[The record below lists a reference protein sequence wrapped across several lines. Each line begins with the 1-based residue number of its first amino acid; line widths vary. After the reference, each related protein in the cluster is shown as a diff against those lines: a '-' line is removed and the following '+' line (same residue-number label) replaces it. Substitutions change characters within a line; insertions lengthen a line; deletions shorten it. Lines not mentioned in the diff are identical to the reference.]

1 MAEEANPLSPREGKL
16 LKLVPLESRL
26 TVENISANLAHA
38 VASRLQADSPLFLID
53 LWKNGEDSVLA
64 LAMFD
69 PLLLLGPLKSKL
81 CAIVDRHFAS
91 PRYGQIGG

>member
-26 TVENISANLAHA
+26 TVDNISANLTHA
-38 VASRLQADSPLFLID
+38 IASRLLADSPSFLID
-53 LWKNGEDSVLA
+53 LWTNGEEFVLA

-69 PLLLLGPLKSKL
+69 PLLLLGPLKFKL
-81 CAIVDRHFAS
+81 CVIVDRHFAS
-91 PRYGQIGG
+91 PIYGQIEG